1 MGHTRRSML
10 GRRVASIAL
19 LCQLIVVAAAMVG
32 SPTHAAATGHPAGG
46 INAEPAMR
54 PALYA
59 GPNPDGWWCQP
70 PNCYQAAT
78 PRGTIDQELTLAARL
93 HVANVR
99 IEFPWALMQPQPDMF
114 DWSRADLIVAE
125 ARAHHVTLQPV
136 LMWTPSWEN
145 SAPSQV
151 TAGEDFESFVKAF
164 TKRYDHAFSVIEM
177 WNEPD
182 GGAYGS
188 YTHGREQVYVDTILN
203 PGYAAVKSVDASIAV
218 ELGGSIN
225 DSGGCCPFLRAV
237 ISGGGRFDIAAFHN
251 YIGARSAIAEAQA
264 YREVL
269 DGMGR
274 SGTPIWLGEY
284 GVPDA
289 SAGDTSHQLLM
300 QTILGGNSDLAMAQW
315 YNLRDDFAM
324 TCCPPDVVVA
334 GHWGLVQHDDCTVK
348 AGYASMAALLGGD
361 PSQPP
366 CASAASGGAA
376 SPSGTPPGGSA
387 GRVAAGS
394 GGSAGVLP
402 WAIVAVGAAVA
413 AAVVAG
419 LLAIRHRGR
428 LRRRTQTGRSADD
441 GW

>member
-1 MGHTRRSML
+1 
-10 GRRVASIAL
+10 
-19 LCQLIVVAAAMVG
+19 
-32 SPTHAAATGHPAGG
+32 
-46 INAEPAMR
+46 MR

-59 GPNPDGWWCQP
+59 GPNPDGWWCRP
-70 PNCYQAAT
+70 PNCYQSAT
-78 PRGTIDQELTLAARL
+78 PRGTIDQELSLAARL
-93 HVANVR
+93 RVANIR
-99 IEFPWALMQPQPDMF
+99 IEFPWALMQPQPNTF

-125 ARAHHVTLQPV
+125 ARAHHATLQPV
-136 LMWTPSWEN
+136 LMWTPAWEN
-145 SAPSQV
+145 SDSSQV
-151 TAGEDFESFVKAF
+151 TAAVDFESFVKAF
-164 TKRYDHAFSVIEM
+164 TKRYDHAFAVIEM

-203 PGYAAVKSVDASIAV
+203 PGYAAVKSVDSSISV

-251 YIGARSAIAEAQA
+251 YIGAPSAIAEAHA
-264 YREVL
+264 YRDVL
-269 DGMGR
+269 DGTGR

-289 SAGDTSHQLLM
+289 SAGDASHQQLM
-300 QTILGGNSDLAMAQW
+300 QAILGGGSDLAMAQW

-324 TCCPPDVVVA
+324 SCCPPVVVVT
-334 GHWGLVQHDDCTVK
+334 GHWGLLQHDDCTVK
-348 AGYASMAALLGGD
+348 AGFASMAALLGGD

-366 CASAASGGAA
+366 CAPDATGAA
-376 SPSGTPPGGSA
+376 ANPSGTAAPAGSP

-402 WAIVAVGAAVA
+402 WAIAAVA
-413 AAVVAG
+413 VAVVG
-419 LLAIRHRGR
+419 GVLVVRHRGR
-428 LRRRTQTGRSADD
+428 LRRRTQTERQVDD
-441 GW
+441 NW